1 MQITDAHE
9 EKNTNTKNQKFKHM
23 DDTKYTHLTEFTP
36 LVAPVNC
43 FTLGL

>member
-23 DDTKYTHLTEFTP
+23 DDTKYTHLTDFTRH
-36 LVAPVNC
+36 VAPVK
-43 FTLGL
+43 FFPLGF